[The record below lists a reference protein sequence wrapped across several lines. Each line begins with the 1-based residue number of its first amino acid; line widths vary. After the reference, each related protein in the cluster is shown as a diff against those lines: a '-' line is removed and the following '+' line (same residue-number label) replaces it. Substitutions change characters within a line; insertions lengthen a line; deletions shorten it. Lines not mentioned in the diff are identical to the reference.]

1 MPRGRRRWNG
11 TGVVGLG
18 RHYGVAMEQSA
29 ARAIGLHAWVD
40 ASAGVAGDMLLGAL
54 VDAGAPLEAVSRT
67 VEAVLPDTVRLTAG
81 ETTRAGL
88 RATKVEVVLLR
99 ADQPR
104 REWTRVRALLEEAD
118 LAEHVRERA
127 LAVFAALADAEARVH
142 GVDPL
147 TVHFHEVG
155 AWDSI
160 ADVVGVCAA
169 LESLGV
175 EAVTGGPVAVGS
187 GRARTAHGDVPVPV
201 PAVLELARGWQV
213 VAGGEGELATPT
225 GLALLRTLA
234 SGCEDLPPMEVTAV
248 GVGAGTRDPA
258 GRANVVRVVVG
269 ALSAG
274 LPGAAREPMW
284 VLEANVDDLDPRV
297 WPSVLADLLASGAAD
312 AWLTPILMKKGRPAH
327 TVSVLCSAQAR
338 DGLRGRLFR
347 HTTTFGVREH
357 AVARSA
363 LHRDWFPVRVG
374 GGQVRVKVSLAADGT
389 VVHATPEFD
398 DADAVAE
405 AAGRP
410 VREVLDEAVAASF
423 EAGVVVGTP
432 LPPRPADPE

>member
-1 MPRGRRRWNG
+1 MEHSATPPV
-11 TGVVGLG
+11 GV
-18 RHYGVAMEQSA
+18 
-29 ARAIGLHAWVD
+29 HAWVD

-54 VDAGAPLEAVSRT
+54 VDAGAPLQEVSRA

-88 RATKVEVVLLR
+88 RATKIDVVLLR
-99 ADQPR
+99 EDQPR
-104 REWTRVRALLEEAD
+104 REWTQVRALVQGAG
-118 LAEHVRERA
+118 LAERVRGRA
-127 LAVFAALADAEARVH
+127 LAVFATLADAEARVH
-142 GVDPL
+142 GVDPE

-175 EAVTGGPVAVGS
+175 EAVSGGPVAVGS
-187 GRARTAHGDVPVPV
+187 GRTRTAHGDVPVPV

-213 VAGGEGELATPT
+213 VAGGDGELATPT

-234 SGCEDLPPMEVTAV
+234 AACEGVPSMEVSAV

-269 ALSAG
+269 SPSAG
-274 LPGAAREPMW
+274 RAGVTGEPMW

-297 WPSVLADLLASGAAD
+297 WPSVLADLLAAGAAD

-327 TVSVLCSAQAR
+327 TVSVLCSGDSR
-338 DGLRGRLFR
+338 EGLRDRLFH
-347 HTTTFGVREH
+347 HTTTFGLREH
-357 AVARSA
+357 AVERRA
-363 LHRDWFPVRVG
+363 LVRDWFPVPVA
-374 GGQVRVKVSLAADGT
+374 GGQARVKVSLAADGT
-389 VVHATPEFD
+389 VVHATPEFE
-398 DADAVAE
+398 DAKVLAE
-405 AAGRP
+405 SAGRP
-410 VREVLDEAVAASF
+410 VREVLDEVVAASF
-423 EAGVVVGTP
+423 AAGVVVGAP